1 MARPPY
7 ISEVHQ
13 AHGGAA
19 RWLAAKL
26 GLGFRV
32 LELSAE
38 CGTTVEEDPRTG
50 RVCIPL
56 LGGD

>member
-26 GLGFRV
+26 R
-32 LELSAE
+32 ELSAE